1 MGRNKNDGYGK
12 FGGRQQGTPNK
23 VSSELKDW
31 IAQLL
36 NDGKEQF
43 LADLKELK
51 PSERVRVYTGLLN
64 YVLPK
69 QQAITAD
76 IDSSAVHTPLQIIVN
91 NQEEKELIKRAIR
104 EKGV

>member
-69 QQAITAD
+69 QQAITANLNESD
-76 IDSSAVHTPLQIIVN
+76 KSPGLTIVVHSK
-91 NQEEKELIKRAIR
+91 EEEELIKRAAQM
-104 EKGV
+104 